1 MTSEWCREC
10 LETAIN
16 RYGAPE
22 ILNTDQGSQFT
33 SPIFTKFIASYQNL
47 KLSMD
52 GKGRAIDNIFIERF
66 WRNIKYEKLYLE
78 PSENGLELYHKIKD
92 YMKFYNA
99 ERPHQSLEYK
109 KPEQIYFLAA
119 QFLDSPNW
127 ASQGTNL
134 NQYGNCLRKGSSLEN
149 VTVENNK
156 FAFKLDKDSF
166 LNMGIPEK
174 YYDLLMKNIADNNR
188 YLETGQ
194 SVKLNLD
201 SLWQEI
207 VKAYKERPDF

>member
-1 MTSEWCREC
+1 MR
-10 LETAIN
+10 
-16 RYGAPE
+16 
-22 ILNTDQGSQFT
+22 
-33 SPIFTKFIASYQNL
+33 
-47 KLSMD
+47 
-52 GKGRAIDNIFIERF
+52 
-66 WRNIKYEKLYLE
+66 IKYLSIIFAFLAVSCNQTKLRE
-78 PSENGLELYHKIKD
+78 TVAGDVAENVVAKIDYSDYVHIKPRDSLSAEELELFHT
-92 YMKFYNA
+92 
-99 ERPHQSLEYK
+99 LEKVLY
-109 KPEQIYFLAA
+109 
-119 QFLDSPNW
+119 
-127 ASQGTNL
+127 
-134 NQYGNCLRKGSSLEN
+134 EN

-174 YYDLLMKNIADNNR
+174 YYDLLMKDIADNNR